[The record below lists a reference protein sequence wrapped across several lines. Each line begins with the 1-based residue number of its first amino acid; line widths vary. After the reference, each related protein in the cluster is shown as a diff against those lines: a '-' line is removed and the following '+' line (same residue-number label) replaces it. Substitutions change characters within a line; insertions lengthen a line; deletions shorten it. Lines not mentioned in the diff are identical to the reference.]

1 MTKKTR
7 KPLNDALAR
16 QFVYGGETDRDL
28 ELDATD
34 SASLKS
40 VETATESRVRSKG
53 VSEVTSE
60 TCSLPSGHRTADS
73 LTPTDLPHPSNSQQ
87 SERTTTESS
96 LMNKLQVEPKEATTR
111 FTVDLP
117 NSMHRKLSILAA
129 KTGRKKAEIVRMLL
143 AETLVDEVESL

>member
-40 VETATESRVRSKG
+40 VETATESRVP
-53 VSEVTSE
+53 
-60 TCSLPSGHRTADS
+60 SLQRTADS

-87 SERTTTESS
+87 SERTTTKSS

-143 AETLVDEVESL
+143 AEALVSEVDDI

>member
-16 QFVYGGETDRDL
+16 QFVYGSETVRGEVFPTTEDPPHSVPVRDL
-28 ELDATD
+28 
-34 SASLKS
+34 SAA
-40 VETATESRVRSKG
+40 ETA
-53 VSEVTSE
+53 
-60 TCSLPSGHRTADS
+60 P
-73 LTPTDLPHPSNSQQ
+73 PTDPPHPSHSQQ
-87 SERTTTESS
+87 PERTAQESS

-143 AETLVDEVESL
+143 DEALKEVEE